1 MLPST
6 ATPVTVNFHPVR
18 YVNIFENMGKEQQ
31 QTYWRSLNEL
41 AQNEEYRKFAEREF
55 PENATELTDGVS
67 RRNFLQIM
75 GASVA
80 LAGLAACR
88 KPVQKILPFTKQPEH
103 MVPGIPLYYASA
115 VPFRGSLGGVVVETN
130 EGRPTKI
137 EGNDLHPGSKGKTNV
152 RQQAAILELYDQD
165 RSRKVRRNGADSS
178 WEDFVDFCR
187 AHFADSNRSM
197 AFISEA
203 NSSPTLDRLRK
214 MALSRFPNAQWV
226 TCEPFNE
233 ESVYSG
239 TGMAFGRR
247 LRPLYHFDK
256 AKVTVSLDDDF
267 LQESDNDVAYIGD
280 FTKSRSVAEPDPQPS
295 RLYVAESNY
304 SLTGSIADHRLRIKS
319 SQISLFTFALA
330 AKLSENLTGL
340 EAFSGYRNAFSGH
353 SWISILSEELLR
365 NRGSSIVTAGA
376 EHDAGVHAAAAAMN
390 LALGNAGRTVEYL
403 DVPWIAQNDQNEAF
417 RDIVGQMRAGTIDTI
432 VMIGTNPV
440 FTAPADLDFKSALDR
455 VSEKIHLSLHHDE
468 TSRAGTWHVHRAHFL
483 ETWGDGHSYT
493 GVRSVIQPMIQ
504 PLFDGKSEIEFLNAI
519 ITSEDVPGHQLVRD
533 TWKEWLPDSFESR
546 WNEVLHDGLQ
556 KETRYSSVNVSLASG
571 FAAEAAGF
579 LSRQAAV
586 PDDAVELVVKP
597 DPKLHDGRF
606 ANNGWLQELPD
617 PMTKITWDNVALLSP
632 NTAERLG
639 IPPTRRFGDPNQQV
653 IRISTR
659 NGARTEIAAWVLPGH
674 ADNSITVYTG
684 YGRQQT
690 GRVADQT
697 GVNTFNLR
705 SSGSR
710 LFTASVD
717 VTTVGRTYVIA
728 STQDHHSLE
737 GRPHVQDAD
746 LDYYREHPTFAQDA
760 VYVPGTLG
768 GKREHPISLF
778 KDKEWPEREPQ
789 WGMAIDLNSCI
800 GCGVCTI
807 ACQAENNI
815 PVIGKREVRRGRE
828 MHWIRT
834 DRYFSGDERGNP
846 KVMHQ
851 PVPCMHCESAPCEQ
865 VCPVAA
871 TTHSDD
877 GLNQMTYNR
886 CIGTR
891 YCANNCPFKVRR
903 FNFFN
908 YTREYLTSGDDPEII
923 QMAMNPDVTIRF
935 RGVMEKCS
943 YCVQRISRAKIE
955 TKTSTGDS
963 IKPPD
968 GTVKTACQQA
978 CPASAITFGDISD
991 ENSAVSIE
999 RSKDRNY
1006 LMLEELNIRPRTSYL
1021 AKIRNPN
1028 RDMPG
1033 EPQANHS

>member
-1 MLPST
+1 
-6 ATPVTVNFHPVR
+6 
-18 YVNIFENMGKEQQ
+18 MGKEQQ

-55 PENATELTDGVS
+55 PENATELSDGVS

-80 LAGLAACR
+80 LAGLASCR
-88 KPVQKILPFTKQPEH
+88 KPVQKILPYTRQPEH
-103 MVPGIPLYYASA
+103 VVPGIPLYYASA
-115 VPFRGSLGGVVVETN
+115 LPFRGNLSGIVVETN

-137 EGNDLHPGSKGKTNV
+137 EGNDLHPGSNGRTNV

-165 RSRKVRRNGADSS
+165 RSRKVRRNGEDSS
-178 WEDFVDFCR
+178 WSDFVDFCNE
-187 AHFADSNRSM
+187 HFSDTNRRV

-203 NSSPTLDRLRK
+203 NSSPTLDRLRS
-214 MALSRFPNAQWV
+214 MALDRFPNAQWV
-226 TCEPFNE
+226 TYEPFSE
-233 ESVYSG
+233 EAIYSG
-239 TGMAFGRR
+239 TGLAFGRR
-247 LRPLYHFDK
+247 LRPLLHFDK

-267 LQESDNDVAYIGD
+267 MQHSGNDVAYIGE
-280 FTKSRSVAEPDPQPS
+280 FAKSRSVSSPDIQPS
-295 RLYVAESNY
+295 RLYTTESNY
-304 SLTGSIADHRLRIKS
+304 SLTGSNSDHRLRIKS
-319 SQISLFTFALA
+319 SEIPGFTFALA
-330 AKLSENLTGL
+330 ARLSDSLSGL
-340 EAFSGYRNAFSGH
+340 DAFSGYRNEFSDH
-353 SWISILSEELLR
+353 SWISVLAEELLR
-365 NRGSSIVTAGA
+365 NRGECIVTAGA
-376 EHDAGVHAAAAAMN
+376 GHDASVHAAVAAIN
-390 LALGNAGRTVEYL
+390 LALGNAGQTVEYL
-403 DVPWIAQNDQNEAF
+403 DVPHIAQNDQDEAF
-417 RDIVGQMRAGTIDTI
+417 RELAGQMSAGNFDTA

-440 FTAPADLDFKSALDR
+440 YTAPADLDFAGALEN
-455 VSEKIHLSLHHDE
+455 VPEKIHLSMHFDE
-468 TSRAGTWHVHRAHFL
+468 TSRTGTWHVNRAHAL
-483 ETWGDGHSYT
+483 ETWGDGHSFT
-493 GVRSVIQPMIQ
+493 GARSIIQPLIQ
-504 PLFDGKSEIEFLNAI
+504 PLFGGKSETEFLHAI
-519 ITSEDVPGHQLVRD
+519 VNGEDAGGHELIRETWRELLPGA
-533 TWKEWLPDSFESR
+533 FESS

-556 KETRYSSVNVSLASG
+556 KDTRYSAVEVALASG
-571 FAAEAAGF
+571 FASEAAGF
-579 LSRQAAV
+579 LARAEDQPSN
-586 PDDAVELVVKP
+586 AVELVIQP

-632 NTAERLG
+632 NTAERFG
-639 IPPTRRFGDPNQQV
+639 IPPARKFGDPDQQV
-653 IRISTR
+653 IRIATQS
-659 NGARTEIAAWVLPGH
+659 GEQTEIAAWVLPGH
-674 ADNSITVYTG
+674 ADNSITLYSG
-684 YGRQQT
+684 YGRRQI
-690 GRVADQT
+690 GRVADQV
-697 GVNTFNLR
+697 GVNINPLR
-705 SSGSR
+705 SSGNR
-710 LFTASVD
+710 LFTTGVD
-717 VTTVGRTYVIA
+717 ITTTGRTYVIA

-737 GRPHVQDAD
+737 GRPHIQDAD
-746 LDYYREHPTFAQDA
+746 LDYYRENPTFAQDA
-760 VYVPGTLG
+760 VYVPGTFG
-768 GKREHPISLF
+768 GEREHPVSLF
-778 KDKEWPEREPQ
+778 SDKEWPDHEPQ

-834 DRYFSGDERGNP
+834 DRYFRGDDRGNP

-851 PVPCMHCESAPCEQ
+851 PVPCMHCENAPCEQ

-908 YTREYLTSGDDPEII
+908 YSKEYLTTGDDPEII

-943 YCVQRISRAKIE
+943 YCVQRISRAKID
-955 TKTSTGDS
+955 TKNETGDS

-968 GTVKTACQQA
+968 GSVVTACQQA
-978 CPASAITFGDISD
+978 CPANAISFGDIRD

-999 RSKDRNY
+999 KSKDRNY

-1028 RDMPG
+1028 REIP
-1033 EPQANHS
+1033 EQS